1 MWTVMDRDFVMRDG
15 RPVLKASYIM
25 PEIRAPRWGL
35 RRRGMP
41 AKDAESTIED
51 AFQRSFREALLAEVY
66 EQGARG
72 ELARDG
78 RKAKIWLSV
87 REGVPVDSLFS
98 DLLSRRT
105 LSFFALVR
113 KTRSTRL
120 SQSLR
125 TIILPHCL

>member
-51 AFQRSFREALLAEVY
+51 AQ
-66 EQGARG
+66 
-72 ELARDG
+72 
-78 RKAKIWLSV
+78 K
-87 REGVPVDSLFS
+87 
-98 DLLSRRT
+98 
-105 LSFFALVR
+105 
-113 KTRSTRL
+113 
-120 SQSLR
+120 
-125 TIILPHCL
+125 